1 MYAPRRAATRR
12 GSSSRRTG
20 VCRAVSGG
28 AGDYSGQG
36 WLGPLGHG
44 PRARPGGSGS
54 LDHVRRGRRARCRP
68 ASGARGFH
76 APQALLPGGYSLR
89 GPGGEGPAS
98 EDDGA
103 GLRDGDRGPGTQ
115 YLQPGARRYPGLRG
129 RDRGGG
135 PLRRPAPALHG
146 RTTVRRRPQ
155 EEGSGGR
162 WYRISGRC
170 RPRARP
176 GMSARCGDLTPPCRG
191 CRHRAGVHRAGGGG
205 RRGVAHPAR
214 RTALERGGRLKRL
227 EIVQIGIGHVGR
239 KVAQIVL
246 EERKRWRE
254 REGIEVSY
262 RAVSDTSG
270 ALVGE
275 EVLPQAIRLKEAG
288 GKLSEFGVEP
298 LEEVLLS
305 DPAPGTMRAVVDVAV
320 HGGTYDLDLLGV
332 QNGSYLVLSNK
343 GPLSGSMAQYEQL
356 TGMLRERL
364 WHEATVGAG
373 MPIISTMHGLIEGG
387 DEILEIQASPSGT
400 LGFVMSAV
408 EGGRRFSEAVKE
420 AVALAYA
427 EPDPRDDL
435 SGLDV
440 ARKAI
445 ILARK
450 MGRRI
455 EPEEIPYTSLVPEG
469 LEGVSL
475 DEFMRRLP
483 EHDEAFAQ
491 RLLAVEEHHMLRYLA
506 RIPKDGPV
514 TVGLVDEPVESPF
527 GPISGPENVFDFRT
541 RRYSDVTLTIR
552 GPGAG
557 PERTASG
564 VVFDLLDIA
573 HTAVTDNGKDF

>member
-1 MYAPRRAATRR
+1 
-12 GSSSRRTG
+12 
-20 VCRAVSGG
+20 V
-28 AGDYSGQG
+28 
-36 WLGPLGHG
+36 
-44 PRARPGGSGS
+44 
-54 LDHVRRGRRARCRP
+54 
-68 ASGARGFH
+68 
-76 APQALLPGGYSLR
+76 
-89 GPGGEGPAS
+89 
-98 EDDGA
+98 
-103 GLRDGDRGPGTQ
+103 
-115 YLQPGARRYPGLRG
+115 
-129 RDRGGG
+129 
-135 PLRRPAPALHG
+135 
-146 RTTVRRRPQ
+146 
-155 EEGSGGR
+155 
-162 WYRISGRC
+162 
-170 RPRARP
+170 
-176 GMSARCGDLTPPCRG
+176 
-191 CRHRAGVHRAGGGG
+191 
-205 RRGVAHPAR
+205 
-214 RTALERGGRLKRL
+214 KRL
-227 EIVQIGIGHVGR
+227 EIVQIGLGHVGR

-254 REGIEVSY
+254 QDSLELIY
-262 RAVSDTSG
+262 RAISDTSG

-275 EVLPQAIRLKEAG
+275 ELLPQAIRLKEGG
-288 GKLSEFGVEP
+288 GKLRELGFVEP

-305 DPAPGTMRAVVDVAV
+305 EPAPGTARVVVDVAV

-343 GPLSGSMAQYEQL
+343 GPLSGSTQQYERL
-356 TGMLRERL
+356 VEMLPERL

-373 MPIISTMHGLIEGG
+373 MPIISTLDGLISSG

-408 EGGRRFSEAVKE
+408 EGGRRFSEAVRE

-455 EPEEIPYTSLVPEG
+455 EPEEIPYRSLVPEG
-469 LEGVSL
+469 LEDVSL
-475 DEFMRRLP
+475 EEFMERLP
-483 EHDEAFAQ
+483 EHDEAFAE

-506 RIPKDGPV
+506 RIPREGPV

-573 HTAVTDNGKDF
+573 HKAIQDDGKDA

>member
-1 MYAPRRAATRR
+1 MFAPRCAADRGGHRR
-12 GSSSRRTG
+12 GRTG
-20 VCRAVSGG
+20 VCRDISGG
-28 AGDYSGQG
+28 AGDHSGQG

-44 PRARPGGSGS
+44 PGARPGGPGG
-54 LDHVRRGRRARCRP
+54 LDHVRRGRRARRRP

-76 APQALLPGGYSLR
+76 ATPTLLPGGYPLR
-89 GPGGEGPAS
+89 GPGGEGLAS

-115 YLQPGARRYPGLRG
+115 HLQPGARRYPGLRG
-129 RDRGGG
+129 RDRSRC
-135 PLRRPAPALHG
+135 PLRRPAPAFHG
-146 RTTVRRRPQ
+146 RTPLRRRPQ
-155 EEGSGGR
+155 EEGSGGH
-162 WYRISGRC
+162 WYRIAGRR
-170 RPRARP
+170 RPRARVRK
-176 GMSARCGDLTPPCRG
+176 SARSGDPTPPRRS
-191 CRHRAGVHRAGGGG
+191 CRHRAGVHRGRGGS
-205 RRGVAHPAR
+205 RRGVARSAR
-214 RTALERGGRLKRL
+214 GTAFERGGRVKRL

-298 LEEVLLS
+298 LEGVLLS
-305 DPAPGTMRAVVDVAV
+305 EPAPGTTRVVVDVAV

-332 QNGSYLVLSNK
+332 RNGSYLVLSNK
-343 GPLSGSMAQYEQL
+343 GPLSGSTEQYERL
-356 TGMLRERL
+356 TRLLPGRL

-373 MPIISTMHGLIEGG
+373 MPIISTLDGLIEGG

-445 ILARK
+445 ILART
-450 MGRRI
+450 MGRKL
-455 EPEEIPYTSLVPEG
+455 EPEEIPYQSLVPEG
-469 LEGVSL
+469 LEEVSL
-475 DEFMRRLP
+475 EEFMERLP
-483 EHDEAFAQ
+483 EADEEFAE
-491 RLLAVEEHHMLRYLA
+491 RLLAVEPYHMLRYLA
-506 RIPKDGPV
+506 RIPKQGPV
-514 TVGLVDEPVESPF
+514 EVGLRDTPVESPF
-527 GPISGPENVFDFRT
+527 GPINGPVNVFDFRT
-541 RRYSDVTLTIR
+541 RRYSDVTLTVS

-564 VVFDLLDIA
+564 VVFDLLDITHKVVEA
-573 HTAVTDNGKDF
+573 AEGG